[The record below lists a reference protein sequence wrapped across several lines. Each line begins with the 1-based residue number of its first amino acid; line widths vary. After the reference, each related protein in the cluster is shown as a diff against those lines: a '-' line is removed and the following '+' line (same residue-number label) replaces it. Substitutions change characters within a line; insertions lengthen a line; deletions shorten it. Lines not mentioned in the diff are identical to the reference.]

1 MSDLRAALVSIQELH
16 AELTVYEWDYDRNEF
31 KLNSQGEQIVI
42 ARLCRACTP
51 QSILDDLDD
60 ASYDASGSYDDVP
73 FPCKTRE
80 LADEGLTDRMART
93 NQGENN
99 E

>member
-1 MSDLRAALVSIQELH
+1 MSDMFAALVAIQEEH
-16 AELTVYEWDYDRNEF
+16 AELTVYEWDYDKNEF
-31 KLNSQGEQIVI
+31 KLNSHGEQIVI

-73 FPCKTRE
+73 FPCATRK
-80 LADEGLTDRMART
+80 LADEGLGG
-93 NQGENN
+93 GERA
-99 E
+99 